1 MSEEEFTRYDE
12 KELFE
17 ELSKNKDRRSNILIN
32 LNVSLQR
39 ACSFVANIKDV
50 RELQEYKS
58 AIISVES
65 ELQKVEKEKQELID
79 YLNNQIKHLDNL
91 INKSKPKPYGEELNL
106 YENSKLRYLEILS
119 KIEKR

>member
-1 MSEEEFTRYDE
+1 MNEEFTRYDE

-32 LNVSLQR
+32 LNTSLQR
-39 ACSFVANIKDV
+39 ICSFAANIKDV
-50 RELQEYKS
+50 RELQEYKI

-65 ELQKVEKEKQELID
+65 ELQKVEREKQELID
-79 YLNNQIKHLDNL
+79 FLKKQIKHLDNL

>member
-1 MSEEEFTRYDE
+1 MNEEFTRYDE

-32 LNVSLQR
+32 LNTSLQR
-39 ACSFVANIKDV
+39 ICSFAANIKDV
-50 RELQEYKS
+50 RELQEYKI

-65 ELQKVEKEKQELID
+65 ELQKVEREKQELID
-79 YLNNQIKHLDNL
+79 FLKKQIKHLDNL

-119 KIEKR
+119 KIEKE

>member
-1 MSEEEFTRYDE
+1 MNEEFTRYDE

-32 LNVSLQR
+32 LNTSLQR
-39 ACSFVANIKDV
+39 ICSFAANIKDV
-50 RELQEYKS
+50 RELQEYKI

-65 ELQKVEKEKQELID
+65 ELQKVEREKQELID

>member
-1 MSEEEFTRYDE
+1 MSEEELTGYDE

-39 ACSFVANIKDV
+39 TCSFVANIKDV
-50 RELQEYKS
+50 RELQEYKI